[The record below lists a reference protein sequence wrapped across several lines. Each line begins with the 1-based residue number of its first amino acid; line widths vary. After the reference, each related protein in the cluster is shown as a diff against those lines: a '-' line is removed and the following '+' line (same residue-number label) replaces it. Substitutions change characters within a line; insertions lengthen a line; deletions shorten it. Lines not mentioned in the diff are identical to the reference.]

1 MPPWLPGAGKRW
13 LRGRKP
19 KVGSADRSCFRRPPE
34 SVRRPSW
41 PTRGQ
46 LPFKTPCHGYDL
58 ALRLRP
64 TYGIW
69 GPCRTSSAP
78 FSVSLH
84 PVPTGIILVQS
95 MRCSNSC
102 VSLKKKYIIY
112 KTVSG
117 TNLRGNRGWD
127 AMTLREI
134 MKTNVGPERL
144 EPSLP
149 QETEIHHLRPEAVD
163 EGVVYEVVNELGD
176 KVGELAGSQLAFLV
190 RRAVELDLNELLNAI
205 EDGVVVLDREGR
217 ICYENEAYSR
227 IIGVPMRK
235 TIGRDM
241 HVIEPD
247 ALLLRVLESG
257 KPDARKWHR
266 IKSVGKYVSMRMFPV
281 WRNGVVAGAFSI
293 FRDVTELNRLGMEVE
308 RITQVA
314 EELTSQ
320 LDVELSRFQMIGQDP
335 QFRTLLSRAVT
346 AAKTDATVL
355 IRGENGV
362 GKEGFAKLI
371 HQASPRRNRP
381 FITVNCAAIPEALIE
396 SELFGYEEGSFT
408 GARKGGKL
416 GKFELAQG
424 GTLFLD
430 EVGDMPLI
438 MQSKLLRV
446 LQGGEIEKVGR
457 EENVAVDVRIVA
469 ATNQPLE
476 ELIEQRRFRADL
488 YYRLNV
494 VPLSIPPLRERQGDI
509 LPLAYHFLDRYN
521 ERYQKS
527 AVISRGAAQALLSYD
542 WPGNVRQLQN
552 CIESAV
558 ILCGQEEIDPAD
570 LSLGTIARTVE
581 AAQPAETRQYGTLR
595 EETIRFEGQ
604 LLRAVLEQ
612 CGGDRDE
619 TAHRLGI
626 SRRTFYRKWSETQP

>member
-1 MPPWLPGAGKRW
+1 
-13 LRGRKP
+13 
-19 KVGSADRSCFRRPPE
+19 
-34 SVRRPSW
+34 
-41 PTRGQ
+41 
-46 LPFKTPCHGYDL
+46 
-58 ALRLRP
+58 
-64 TYGIW
+64 
-69 GPCRTSSAP
+69 
-78 FSVSLH
+78 
-84 PVPTGIILVQS
+84 
-95 MRCSNSC
+95 
-102 VSLKKKYIIY
+102 
-112 KTVSG
+112 
-117 TNLRGNRGWD
+117 
-127 AMTLREI
+127 MTLREI

-430 EVGDMPLI
+430 EVGDAMKMRRTAASLEYPCARP
-438 MQSKLLRV
+438 S
-446 LQGGEIEKVGR
+446 GGICMSLSRMLCCFGCW
-457 EENVAVDVRIVA
+457 
-469 ATNQPLE
+469 
-476 ELIEQRRFRADL
+476 RAESPTPESGTASNRWGNMYL
-488 YYRLNV
+488 CACFPCGGTV
-494 VPLSIPPLRERQGDI
+494 W
-509 LPLAYHFLDRYN
+509 
-521 ERYQKS
+521 
-527 AVISRGAAQALLSYD
+527 
-542 WPGNVRQLQN
+542 WPGP
-552 CIESAV
+552 SPSS
-558 ILCGQEEIDPAD
+558 GM
-570 LSLGTIARTVE
+570 
-581 AAQPAETRQYGTLR
+581 
-595 EETIRFEGQ
+595 
-604 LLRAVLEQ
+604 
-612 CGGDRDE
+612 
-619 TAHRLGI
+619 
-626 SRRTFYRKWSETQP
+626 